1 MVLLSA
7 FSIMNINLADKLTE
21 GQILPEMRARNR
33 WEAIEELTGQLV
45 VAGRVGEA
53 EREGVVTALRK
64 REQSMSTGIGFGVG
78 LPHASTELV
87 SELVCALGR
96 SRTGIEFDALD
107 GQLVRL
113 VILLLVPKG
122 QYQQHLH
129 TVAHVARLLHNA
141 DFRDALTQAPDAAAI
156 LNIVRHHA
164 LP

>member
-1 MVLLSA
+1 
-7 FSIMNINLADKLTE
+7 MNFNLADLLTE
-21 GQILPEMRARNR
+21 EQILLEMGAQNR
-33 WEAIEELTGQLV
+33 WDAIEELTGQLV
-45 VAGRVGEA
+45 VAGKVGA
-53 EREGVVTALRK
+53 GQRDGVITALRK

-107 GQLVRL
+107 GQPVHL

-141 DFRDALTQAPDAAAI
+141 DFRDALAQAPDAAAI
-156 LNIVRHHA
+156 LKIVRQHA